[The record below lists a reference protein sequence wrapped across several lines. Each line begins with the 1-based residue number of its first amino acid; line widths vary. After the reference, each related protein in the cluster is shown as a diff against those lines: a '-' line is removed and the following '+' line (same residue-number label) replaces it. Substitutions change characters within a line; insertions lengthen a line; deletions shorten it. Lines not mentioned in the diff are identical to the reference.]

1 MRKYDAINLGW
12 NITRHQKTTQIIWR
26 GYNPFIVQI
35 IFFFNSTKST
45 SSLRYFQVA
54 KTLAKIKGKD
64 SVKDELPQPD
74 HRSLSQIEKDENS
87 LSREELIEHNEAWS
101 AVEKDE
107 LFVPEY
113 TKFNSDHINK
123 EATEGVA
130 LKMPIFFCV
139 IKSMDLLSGHDINC
153 ELIDMKG
160 NGFLPNAFKMVTK
173 GVCF

>member
-1 MRKYDAINLGW
+1 MYFLNTNLSSC
-12 NITRHQKTTQIIWR
+12 NILLASR
-26 GYNPFIVQI
+26 
-35 IFFFNSTKST
+35 
-45 SSLRYFQVA
+45 SSLQYFQVA

-123 EATEGVA
+123 EVQAVYDVSE
-130 LKMPIFFCV
+130 
-139 IKSMDLLSGHDINC
+139 
-153 ELIDMKG
+153 
-160 NGFLPNAFKMVTK
+160 FK
-173 GVCF
+173 